1 MSASR
6 WNRGGDRYVNQMW
19 EKIGAS
25 APPDPDLD
33 SKQGYYGAVPGKGAT
48 GEGPVEA
55 EVLVVGSPTN
65 CYAKTP
71 PKGMFDGFAA
81 SDIRGALGPS
91 MTAIPIPNGN
101 EIYLL
106 YGYFWKTSGN
116 IEKFGKACGVS
127 KSQQPGGS
135 PKHIGLRGTLI
146 DARERASWRN
156 LV

>member
-1 MSASR
+1 M
-6 WNRGGDRYVNQMW
+6 
-19 EKIGAS
+19 
-25 APPDPDLD
+25 
-33 SKQGYYGAVPGKGAT
+33 KQRERKGAVPGSGYGAT

-55 EVLVVGSPTN
+55 EVLVVESPIN

-71 PKGMFDGFAA
+71 PKGLFDGFAP

-91 MTAIPIPNGN
+91 MTAIPIPDGN
-101 EIYLL
+101 DIYIL
-106 YGYFWKTSGN
+106 YRYFGETPEN
-116 IEKFGKACGVS
+116 IEKFGKSRGVG

-146 DARERASWRN
+146 DAQERASWKN

>member
-1 MSASR
+1 M
-6 WNRGGDRYVNQMW
+6 
-19 EKIGAS
+19 GAS

-33 SKQGYYGAVPGKGAT
+33 SKSGYYGAVPGKGAVPGSGYGAT

-55 EVLVVGSPTN
+55 KVLVVESPRPTN

-71 PKGMFDGFAA
+71 PKGMFDGFSP

-91 MTAIPIPNGN
+91 MTAIPIPDGN
-101 EIYLL
+101 DIYIL
-106 YGYFWKTSGN
+106 YGYFWKTPEN
-116 IEKFGKACGVS
+116 IEKFGKSCGVG
-127 KSQQPGGS
+127 KSQQPGGA

-146 DARERASWRN
+146 DAQERASWKN